1 MHQHRLILLQ
11 VDWKSEKNCFAT
23 VFREI
28 ARFYIPT
35 SPLDME
41 YVDGPTHAD
50 STADDKRMEAI
61 KAASLQNKQVLFPAI
76 QKYLVAPKR
85 LLERDV
91 AQIAN
96 LPDLYR
102 VFERC

>member
-1 MHQHRLILLQ
+1 M
-11 VDWKSEKNCFAT
+11 VDYEEPKQS
-23 VFREI
+23 
-28 ARFYIPT
+28 
-35 SPLDME
+35 
-41 YVDGPTHAD
+41 D
-50 STADDKRMEAI
+50 SVTDDKRMEMMKI
-61 KAASLQNKQVLFPAI
+61 SNLQNKQVLFPAI

>member
-1 MHQHRLILLQ
+1 MDDDEGTR
-11 VDWKSEKNCFAT
+11 
-23 VFREI
+23 
-28 ARFYIPT
+28 
-35 SPLDME
+35 
-41 YVDGPTHAD
+41 D
-50 STADDKRMEAI
+50 SGSVADDKRTEVM